1 MYHTVL
7 HTDNKYAAPSR
18 SGQLEQAIPN
28 GEVGHRAHLV
38 PQKSSIH
45 RPTLRARTGRRTDRP
60 WSSGIGSSTERIHG
74 SGLVLVSGKLD
85 R

>member
-18 SGQLEQAIPN
+18 SGQLEQAIPS

-38 PQKSSIH
+38 PEK
-45 RPTLRARTGRRTDRP
+45 ARSTDPR
-60 WSSGIGSSTERIHG
+60 SGPEPDDAPIGPGVLASALAPNGFMDRG
-74 SGLVLVSGKLD
+74 SY
-85 R
+85 